1 MFVPPFSRRGVS
13 GARPRPR
20 ALGKPQFGDV
30 KILMMDREG
39 RRRWRQDQL
48 FKLRAKPLDFEKRKF
63 YK

>member
-1 MFVPPFSRRGVS
+1 MRVRSRGHGRT
-13 GARPRPR
+13 RW
-20 ALGKPQFGDV
+20 GKPQIGDV

>member
-1 MFVPPFSRRGVS
+1 MRVRARGHD
-13 GARPRPR
+13 R